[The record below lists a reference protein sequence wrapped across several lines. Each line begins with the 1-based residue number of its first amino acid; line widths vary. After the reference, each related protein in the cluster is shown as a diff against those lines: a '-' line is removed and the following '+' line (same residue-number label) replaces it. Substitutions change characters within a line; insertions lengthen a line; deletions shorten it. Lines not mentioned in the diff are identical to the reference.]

1 MSEEENRFDSILLAL
16 AEQHKNGVPEV
27 SIFFHRFSVWYLM
40 NKMFVQLLDTLAGFL
55 SRKTDFFVGGKEGE
69 WKTVSFIRYEH

>member
-27 SIFFHRFSVWYLM
+27 SIF
-40 NKMFVQLLDTLAGFL
+40 
-55 SRKTDFFVGGKEGE
+55 
-69 WKTVSFIRYEH
+69 